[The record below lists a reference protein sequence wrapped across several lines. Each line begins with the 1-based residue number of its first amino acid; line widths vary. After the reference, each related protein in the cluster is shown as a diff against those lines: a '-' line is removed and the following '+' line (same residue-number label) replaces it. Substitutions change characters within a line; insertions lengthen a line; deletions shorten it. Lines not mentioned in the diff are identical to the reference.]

1 MLTVL
6 FFLLVFKR
14 QHVWERLDGL
24 LRRRAQGLIAIQ
36 HEQLRE
42 PPHFHAPRGAFVGR
56 LVPDAG
62 AERLRRDLRA
72 LT

>member
-1 MLTVL
+1 
-6 FFLLVFKR
+6 
-14 QHVWERLDGL
+14 LDGL